1 MTRLAIPSLALLL
14 ALAAP
19 ASAQPVVYDPGR
31 CAQFYPNANCQNK
44 GPGNPY
50 TDPNYRRNG
59 GQSSGPGPYPSTE
72 TVGVAPKRPRSAP
85 TPYSS

>member
-31 CAQFYPNANCQNK
+31 CAQFYPNANCQNY
-44 GPGNPY
+44 GPGNPFVGNGVRSANARQVY
-50 TDPNYRRNG
+50 HPRRVHHRYRR
-59 GQSSGPGPYPSTE
+59 Y
-72 TVGVAPKRPRSAP
+72 
-85 TPYSS
+85 